1 MKTSKKF
8 DFKRFI
14 LINIGVIILAL
25 GMYFF
30 LIPSN
35 LAVGGVTGLSMVINH
50 AIPSMP
56 IGIIMFILNVILF
69 VIAFIV
75 LGKEFVGYTI
85 YASLTLSGIIYI
97 LDKSIPMNVPLVDD
111 IILNLVYGIV
121 IQGIGLAIVLNQG
134 TSTGGTDIIAKIIN
148 KYTDIPMGNSLLLS
162 DVLIV
167 TSSLFAFGA
176 YIGMYAFIG
185 MFLNSMLIDKFIA
198 GFNTRIKVAIISEKE
213 KEISAYINR
222 EIKRGV
228 TLLYGAG
235 GFSNSDKRI
244 INTVV
249 SRREYLRIKNHVRE
263 IDPHAFIWVS
273 FVNEVLGEGFSY

>member
-1 MKTSKKF
+1 MDTNKKF
-8 DFKRFI
+8 DLKRFI
-14 LINIGVIILAL
+14 LINIGVIILAI
-25 GMYFF
+25 GMYFD

-50 AIPSMP
+50 AIPSIP
-56 IGIIMFILNVILF
+56 IGIIMFILNIILF
-69 VIAFIV
+69 IIAFII

-85 YASLTLSGIIYI
+85 YASLTLSGIIYV
-97 LDKSIPMNVPLVDD
+97 LGLTMPMDTPLVDD

-121 IQGIGLAIVLNQG
+121 IQAIGLAIVLNQG

-148 KYTDIPMGNSLLLS
+148 KYTDLPMGNSLIIS

-167 TSSLFAFGA
+167 ASSVVAFGL

-185 MFLNSMLIDKFIA
+185 MFLNSMIIDKFIA
-198 GFNTRIKVAIISEKE
+198 GFNTRIKVAIISERE
-213 KEISAYINR
+213 REISAYINH
-222 EIKRGV
+222 EINRGV

-249 SRREYLRIKNHVRE
+249 SRREYVRIKKHVKE
-263 IDPHAFIWVS
+263 LDPQAFIWVS

>member
-1 MKTSKKF
+1 MNTNKKF
-8 DFKRFI
+8 DVKRFI
-14 LINIGVIILAL
+14 LINIGVVILAV

-35 LAVGGVTGLSMVINH
+35 LAVGGITGLSMVINY

-56 IGIIMFILNVILF
+56 IGIIMFILNIILF
-69 VIAFIV
+69 IIAFIV

-85 YASLTLSGIIYI
+85 YASLTLSGIIYV
-97 LDKSIPMNVPLVDD
+97 LGLTVPMEGPLVDD

-121 IQGIGLAIVLNQG
+121 IQAIGLAIVLNQG
-134 TSTGGTDIIAKIIN
+134 TSTGGTDIVAKIIN
-148 KYTDIPMGNSLLLS
+148 KYTDLPMGNSLIIS
-162 DVLIV
+162 DVFIV
-167 TSSLFAFGA
+167 ASSLFAFGL
-176 YIGMYAFIG
+176 YRGMYAFIG
-185 MFLNSMLIDKFIA
+185 MFLNSMIIDKFIA
-198 GFNTRIKVAIISEKE
+198 GFNTRIKVAIISERE
-213 KEISAYINR
+213 REISAYINN
-222 EIKRGV
+222 EINRGV

-249 SRREYLRIKNHVRE
+249 SRREYVKIKKHVKE
-263 IDPHAFIWVS
+263 LDPQAFIWVS